1 MLRSVTQGAR
11 ESGGFVRLLKQNQKV
26 LKRPNLGFQGKQLS
40 LLSPHPPVP
49 SCPLY
54 TIMGIWGVWDH

>member
-11 ESGGFVRLLKQNQKV
+11 ESGGFVRLLKQNQK
-26 LKRPNLGFQGKQLS
+26 LGKAKSWISGEPVKPIVS
-40 LLSPHPPVP
+40 HPPVP